1 MRFRFVALAAML
13 FALLVGCGSD
23 PTATPRF
30 DDGGAQSTTR
40 QAEPTTAP
48 RVMPTPAQSA
58 EDSGGSDANVDANV
72 RVQLASFAQNRII
85 VHTARMT
92 MVVENI
98 ADAVNRIGGVAE
110 RLNGWVVSS
119 DRSSGSTGAIA
130 IRVPAVALDEAFR
143 QLEALA
149 IDVESRAVTS
159 QDFTDEYVDTQSRL
173 VSLRATE
180 QRLLSFLER
189 SANVEEALLVE
200 AQLSNLLQEIEAAQG
215 RLNYLGETSAY
226 SLIEISLKI
235 RAAPIRVNAGPDSSV
250 RVGELARFRASFTA
264 PQGIDEFAF
273 LWNFG
278 DGTSTGGSGSAPT
291 PAGDRVTATVTHI
304 YGDDRD
310 SPYIVT
316 VDLTGSGDR
325 GLVEGSDSLL
335 VSVSRVPVI
344 EVFAGENRTVEEGE
358 DVDYTASFTRPVEL
372 RDYEYR
378 WDFAGSPTRTG
389 KLEEGVTRVE
399 LTRAFPDHRP
409 DPFEAVLT
417 VSAMSDVGRV
427 SGSDSFSVQVT
438 ESEGFFIGG
447 WNIEGTTKAAVRALT
462 AVAQVATVV
471 AIWLGVFL
479 PVFLVVGGAVYLVN
493 RVMNRT
499 GLSERLRSRP
509 STGYGS
515 SRPVR
520 DSASEPEERPGP
532 TPPPSPE

>member
-1 MRFRFVALAAML
+1 M
-13 FALLVGCGSD
+13 
-23 PTATPRF
+23 
-30 DDGGAQSTTR
+30 
-40 QAEPTTAP
+40 
-48 RVMPTPAQSA
+48 
-58 EDSGGSDANVDANV
+58 
-72 RVQLASFAQNRII
+72 
-85 VHTARMT
+85 
-92 MVVENI
+92 
-98 ADAVNRIGGVAE
+98 
-110 RLNGWVVSS
+110 
-119 DRSSGSTGAIA
+119 
-130 IRVPAVALDEAFR
+130 ALDEAFR

-149 IDVESRAVTS
+149 INVESRAVTS

-226 SLIEISLKI
+226 SLIEVSLKI
-235 RAAPIRVNAGPDSSV
+235 RAVTILVDAGPDSSV

-273 LWNFG
+273 VWNFG
-278 DGTSTGGSGSAPT
+278 DGTSTAGSGSAPT

-304 YGDDRD
+304 YNDDRD

-316 VDLTGSGDR
+316 VDLTGAGDR

-344 EVFAGENRTVEEGE
+344 EVFAGEDRTVEEGD

-399 LTRAFPDHRP
+399 LIHAFPDHRP

-427 SGSDSFSVQVT
+427 SGSDSFFVQVT
-438 ESEGFFIGG
+438 ESEGFVIGG

-462 AVAQVATVV
+462 AVAQVVTVV

-479 PVFLVVGGAVYLVN
+479 PVFVVVGGAVYLVN
-493 RVMNRT
+493 RVMDRT
-499 GLSERLRSRP
+499 GLRERLRSRP
-509 STGYGS
+509 PTGYGS

-520 DSASEPEERPGP
+520 DSASEPEERLGP
-532 TPPPSPE
+532 TSPAVAGVALGAADSLVDAPDEGGVERARGLGVDAFAELAAVLYA

>member
-1 MRFRFVALAAML
+1 
-13 FALLVGCGSD
+13 
-23 PTATPRF
+23 
-30 DDGGAQSTTR
+30 
-40 QAEPTTAP
+40 
-48 RVMPTPAQSA
+48 MPTPAPVA
-58 EDSGGSDANVDANV
+58 EDSGGSDANVDASV
-72 RVQLASFAQNRII
+72 RVQLASFAQSRII

-98 ADAVNRIGGVAE
+98 ADAVDRIGGVAE
-110 RLNGWVVSS
+110 SLNGWVVSS
-119 DRSSGSTGAIA
+119 DRSSSSTGAIA
-130 IRVPAVALDEAFR
+130 IRVPAASLDEAFR
-143 QLEALA
+143 QLESLA
-149 IDVESRAVTS
+149 IDVEARAVTS

-200 AQLSNLLQEIEAAQG
+200 AQLSSLLQEIEAAQG

-226 SLIEISLKI
+226 SLIEVSLKI
-235 RAAPIRVNAGPDSSV
+235 RAVTILVDAGPDSSV

-273 LWNFG
+273 VWNFG

-291 PAGDRVTATVTHI
+291 PAGNRVTATVTHV

-316 VDLTGSGDR
+316 VDLTGAGDR

-344 EVFAGENRTVEEGE
+344 EVFAGEDRTVEEGD

-389 KLEEGVTRVE
+389 KLEEGRHPR
-399 LTRAFPDHRP
+399 RAHSRFPRSPARSVRGRP
-409 DPFEAVLT
+409 NGERHERRRPGVGLRFVLR
-417 VSAMSDVGRV
+417 AGYGIGRV
-427 SGSDSFSVQVT
+427 RDRRMEHRGDDQGSRARSDGGGAGRDRRGYLAGRLPAGVRGRRGRRLPREPRHEPHRSPRAPSQPPAHGLRQFPARP
-438 ESEGFFIGG
+438 GFH
-447 WNIEGTTKAAVRALT
+447 ERA
-462 AVAQVATVV
+462 
-471 AIWLGVFL
+471 
-479 PVFLVVGGAVYLVN
+479 GGAV
-493 RVMNRT
+493 
-499 GLSERLRSRP
+499 
-509 STGYGS
+509 
-515 SRPVR
+515 
-520 DSASEPEERPGP
+520 
-532 TPPPSPE
+532 

>member
-1 MRFRFVALAAML
+1 M
-13 FALLVGCGSD
+13 
-23 PTATPRF
+23 
-30 DDGGAQSTTR
+30 
-40 QAEPTTAP
+40 
-48 RVMPTPAQSA
+48 
-58 EDSGGSDANVDANV
+58 
-72 RVQLASFAQNRII
+72 
-85 VHTARMT
+85 
-92 MVVENI
+92 
-98 ADAVNRIGGVAE
+98 
-110 RLNGWVVSS
+110 
-119 DRSSGSTGAIA
+119 
-130 IRVPAVALDEAFR
+130 
-143 QLEALA
+143 
-149 IDVESRAVTS
+149 
-159 QDFTDEYVDTQSRL
+159 
-173 VSLRATE
+173 
-180 QRLLSFLER
+180 
-189 SANVEEALLVE
+189 
-200 AQLSNLLQEIEAAQG
+200 
-215 RLNYLGETSAY
+215 
-226 SLIEISLKI
+226 
-235 RAAPIRVNAGPDSSV
+235 
-250 RVGELARFRASFTA
+250 
-264 PQGIDEFAF
+264 
-273 LWNFG
+273 
-278 DGTSTGGSGSAPT
+278 
-291 PAGDRVTATVTHI
+291 THI

-344 EVFAGENRTVEEGE
+344 EVFAGEDRTVEEGE

-389 KLEEGVTRVE
+389 KLEEDVTRVE
-399 LTRAFPDHRP
+399 LTHAFPDHRP

-427 SGSDSFSVQVT
+427 SGSDSFTVQVT

-509 STGYGS
+509 STGFGS

-520 DSASEPEERPGP
+520 GSASEPEEPILDPCPRRRR
-532 TPPPSPE
+532 SRR